1 MCVLVTQLSPTLW
14 NSMDCSQPGSSVHGV
29 LLARIFEWVAMP
41 FSRGSSWPRDPT
53 RVSCVAAGCF
63 TFWATRE
70 VHSFYTNRQNCLT
83 DKWQIF
89 CSSRETQ
96 LMLQEDATY
105 SFYNRSVAHTITHA
119 YQSQGH
125 WHPWSTTRRHS
136 DSRTYLH
143 IAWLAP
149 AAQPPPPHSNPHTHP
164 ITHTSPQSHSSTAT
178 VSTAPLTSLLSHESH
193 SRPWTPSS

>member
-1 MCVLVTQLSPTLW
+1 MEFSWQEYLSVLPCPSPGDLP
-14 NSMDCSQPGSSVHGV
+14 DPGIQPGSPALQPDALPSE
-29 LLARIFEWVAMP
+29 LLGKSI
-41 FSRGSSWPRDPT
+41 
-53 RVSCVAAGCF
+53 
-63 TFWATRE
+63 
-70 VHSFYTNRQNCLT
+70 HSIQTG
-83 DKWQIF
+83 KIF

-105 SFYNRSVAHTITHA
+105 SFYNRSVAHMITHA